1 MELTPLVGYCASSLV
16 VGAASGLVPA
26 VNTEAYLLLVAAI
39 APPETLPPLLVCVTV
54 GHMAAKAL
62 LYATG
67 SGAARLR
74 LAPARAAGLARL
86 GGGLARMRAGGSA
99 VVFASAVL
107 GVPPFYLTSV
117 AAGSLHFPLARFL
130 LLGGS
135 GRLLRFAA
143 IIALPRL
150 LGGMP

>member
-1 MELTPLVGYCASSLV
+1 MELTPLVGYCGSALV

-74 LAPARAAGLARL
+74 LAPDGAGRLTRL
-86 GGGLARMRAGGSA
+86 GGALGRMRASGSA
-99 VVFASAVL
+99 VVFASAVF

-117 AAGSLHFPLARFL
+117 AAGSLRFPLGRFL

-143 IIALPRL
+143 IVALPRL
-150 LGGMP
+150 LGAIP

>member
-1 MELTPLVGYCASSLV
+1 MEVTALVGYCGSALV

-26 VNTEAYLLLVAAI
+26 VNTEAYLLLVAAM
-39 APPETLPPLLVCVTV
+39 APAEALPPLLVCVTL

-74 LAPARAAGLARL
+74 LAAARAGHVTGL
-86 GGGLARMRAGGSA
+86 GGGLRRLRAGGSA
-99 VVFASAVL
+99 VVLASAVF

-117 AAGSLHFPLARFL
+117 AAGSLRFPLGRFL

-135 GRLLRFAA
+135 GRLLRFSV
-143 IIALPRL
+143 IVALPRL
-150 LGGMP
+150 LGGTP

>member
-1 MELTPLVGYCASSLV
+1 MELTPLVGYCGSALV

-26 VNTEAYLLLVAAI
+26 VNTEAYLLLAAAI
-39 APPETLPPLLVCVTV
+39 APPEALAPLLVCVTV

-74 LAPARAAGLARL
+74 LAHTGGLARL
-86 GGGLARMRAGGSA
+86 GGGLARVRAGGSA
-99 VVFASAVL
+99 VVFASAVF

-117 AAGSLHFPLARFL
+117 AAGSLRFPLARFL